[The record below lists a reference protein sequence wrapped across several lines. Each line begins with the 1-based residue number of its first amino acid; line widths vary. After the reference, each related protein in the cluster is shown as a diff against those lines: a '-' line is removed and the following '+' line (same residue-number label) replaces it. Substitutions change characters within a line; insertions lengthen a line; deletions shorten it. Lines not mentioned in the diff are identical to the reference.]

1 LVSSSTKAH
10 FLAVRDALD
19 LVDVEAVDVFTN
31 WLRGGY
37 GTIYVAGN
45 GGSAANASHLA
56 LHLVLSGR
64 KAVSL
69 TDNGPLF
76 SAMANDFGYAASM
89 RPPAFKGFEERNHD
103 LLVLL
108 SCSGTSAN
116 IAEAA
121 AGLPVGLVGGILGP
135 RRHTGPVQVKG
146 DYMLHVEGSEDFGV
160 IEDVQSAIIHAVAAS
175 L

>member
-1 LVSSSTKAH
+1 MSSSTKAH

-19 LVDVEAVDVFTN
+19 LVDVEAVDAFIN
-31 WLRGGY
+31 WLQHGH
-37 GTIYVAGN
+37 GTTYIAGN

-76 SAMANDFGYAASM
+76 SAMANDLGYSASM
-89 RPPAFKGFEERNHD
+89 SPGIFKGWEERNND
-103 LLVLL
+103 LLVVL

-116 IAEAA
+116 VIEF
-121 AGLPVGLVGGILGP
+121 AGMLPVGLVGGILGP

-146 DYMLHVEGSEDFGV
+146 AYMLHVEGSEDFGV
-160 IEDVQSAIIHAVAAS
+160 IEDVQSAIIHAVAAA